1 MKTTLLFLALILSLF
16 ACKSRQLNKTNQK
29 TPKSET
35 IKYLALGDSYTI
47 GESVCDTCRFPE
59 QLKAALQ
66 STLNQTVDLQI
77 IATTGWT
84 TTQLKKAITTQNPRT
99 DNSLVTLL
107 IGVNNQYQNFPFET
121 YENEFPELLNTAII
135 KANGDKNRVI
145 VISIPDYAFT
155 PYGDGNPD
163 ITEALEAYNA
173 FAENYCLANNISFI
187 SITDITQNGLKNP
200 NLVAK
205 DGLHPSKEAY
215 TQFVERLLSVALKK
229 LK

>member
-1 MKTTLLFLALILSLF
+1 MKTTLLFLALLVSLSS
-16 ACKSRQLNKTNQK
+16 CKSTDLKQINNTEPI
-29 TPKSET
+29 T
-35 IKYLALGDSYTI
+35 YLALGDSYTI
-47 GESVCDTCRFPE
+47 GESVCDSCRFPE
-59 QLKAALQ
+59 QLKDAMETALKKA
-66 STLNQTVDLQI
+66 VELQI

-84 TTQLKKAITTQNPRT
+84 TTQLKKAITTQNPQT

-107 IGVNNQYQNFPFET
+107 IGVNNQYQNLPFET

-155 PYGDGNPD
+155 PYGNGNTD

-200 NLVAK
+200 DLVAK
-205 DGLHPSKEAY
+205 DGLHPSTEAY
-215 TQFVERLLSVALKK
+215 TQFVKRLLPVALKK

>member
-1 MKTTLLFLALILSLF
+1 MKTCLLFLALLVSLS
-16 ACKSRQLNKTNQK
+16 ACKSTALKQVNKIEPIT
-29 TPKSET
+29 
-35 IKYLALGDSYTI
+35 YLALGDSYTI

-59 QLKAALQ
+59 QLKSALE
-66 STLNQTVDLQI
+66 STLNKTVVLQI

-84 TTQLKKAITTQNPRT
+84 TTQLKKAITTQNPQT

-107 IGVNNQYQNFPFET
+107 IGVNNQYQNLPFKT
-121 YENEFPELLNTAII
+121 FENEFPELLNMAVSQ
-135 KANGDKNRVI
+135 ANGDKNRVI
-145 VISIPDYAFT
+145 VISIPDYAYT
-155 PYGDGNPD
+155 PYGKGNPD

-200 NLVAK
+200 ALVAK

-215 TQFVERLLSVALKK
+215 TQLVKRLLPVALKK

>member
-1 MKTTLLFLALILSLF
+1 MKTTLLFLALIVSLSS
-16 ACKSRQLNKTNQK
+16 CKSTDLKQINNTEPI
-29 TPKSET
+29 T
-35 IKYLALGDSYTI
+35 YLALGDSYTI
-47 GESVCDTCRFPE
+47 GESVCDSCRFPE
-59 QLKAALQ
+59 QLKDAMETALKKA
-66 STLNQTVDLQI
+66 VELQI

-84 TTQLKKAITTQNPRT
+84 TTQLKKAITTQNPQT

-107 IGVNNQYQNFPFET
+107 IGVNNQYQNLPFET

-155 PYGDGNPD
+155 PYGNGNTD

-200 NLVAK
+200 DLVAK
-205 DGLHPSKEAY
+205 DGLHPSTEAY
-215 TQFVERLLSVALKK
+215 TQFVKRLLPVALKK

>member
-1 MKTTLLFLALILSLF
+1 MKTTLLFLALLVSLSS
-16 ACKSRQLNKTNQK
+16 CKSTDLKQINKTEPI
-29 TPKSET
+29 T
-35 IKYLALGDSYTI
+35 YLALGDSYTI
-47 GESVCDTCRFPE
+47 GESVCDSCRFPE
-59 QLKAALQ
+59 QLKEAIETALKKA
-66 STLNQTVDLQI
+66 VELQI

-84 TTQLKKAITTQNPRT
+84 TTQLKKAITTQNPQT

-107 IGVNNQYQNFPFET
+107 IGVNNQYQNLPFET
-121 YENEFPELLNTAII
+121 YENEFPELLNTAIT

-155 PYGDGNPD
+155 PYGNGNTD

-200 NLVAK
+200 DLVAK
-205 DGLHPSKEAY
+205 DGLHPSTEAY
-215 TQFVERLLSVALKK
+215 TQFVKRLLPVALKK